1 MALTGSHALSP
12 SHKKSCDELWP
23 YGSFEHNKTPEK
35 SCLRCGLSR
44 GHLCRPFDQN
54 WRGDC
59 LTHNCS
65 LPPSPQ
71 RPTVLYLPT
80 CCWAVLTRHAQ
91 KLPVLGLTQLTKNY
105 LTLKGSFSAGWL
117 AERPDRLYRSQTL
130 QVNMRLKV
138 LAEIY
143 TTHSFAQ
150 LCDLIFLSKFTKKFA
165 KSCKIQQN
173 N

>member
-23 YGSFEHNKTPEK
+23 YGSFEPNKTPEK

-71 RPTVLYLPT
+71 QPTVLYLPT

-91 KLPVLGLTQLTKNY
+91 KLPVLVLTQICLIKFFALFVVIEFPNGFCRNPFANS
-105 LTLKGSFSAGWL
+105 LAAFCSRSGSIAH
-117 AERPDRLYRSQTL
+117 
-130 QVNMRLKV
+130 V
-138 LAEIY
+138 L
-143 TTHSFAQ
+143 
-150 LCDLIFLSKFTKKFA
+150 KFA
-165 KSCKIQQN
+165 
-173 N
+173 